1 MRLLPPCF
9 VKKPLPFAV
18 SAVIG
23 VALVGCAP
31 FSWSTALIN
40 GNPCGASV
48 ETSCGTLTI
57 DKMADASGPI
67 FAIRAKNVNV
77 RSTTDYIRVMAY
89 RNGTAFD
96 MRLHSA
102 KDSLQD
108 LGFTTFSGGAGSVFV
123 GLGLSTADSFQID
136 ISECFS
142 RRGSS
147 CSNDVVTI
155 VPCRKHECGK
165 CMERK

>member
-1 MRLLPPCF
+1 MRLSFPCF
-9 VKKPLPFAV
+9 VKRPLPIAV
-18 SAVIG
+18 SAMIG
-23 VALVGCAP
+23 AACVGCAP
-31 FSWSTALIN
+31 FTWSSALIN
-40 GNPCGASV
+40 GNPCGASL

-57 DKMADASGPI
+57 DKMTDASGPVY
-67 FAIRAKNVNV
+67 AIRAKNVNV
-77 RSTTDYIRVMAY
+77 RSNTDYIKVVAY

-108 LGFTTFSGGAGSVFV
+108 LGFTTFTGGPGSVFI
-123 GLGLSTADSFQID
+123 GLGLYAADSFQID

-147 CSNDVVTI
+147 CYNNVITI
-155 VPCRKHECGK
+155 VPCKKHSCGK
-165 CMERK
+165 CTERK